1 MNLVNPN
8 DVAKWFSSQKIIE
21 KPNTRE
27 GNMKIQKLLFFAQ
40 LIYMEKTMAKQCLM
54 KNLWLLKMG

>member
-8 DVAKWFSSQKIIE
+8 DVAKWFCSKKIIE

-27 GNMKIQKLLFFAQ
+27 GNMKIQKLLFFA
-40 LIYMEKTMAKQCLM
+40 
-54 KNLWLLKMG
+54 

>member
-8 DVAKWFSSQKIIE
+8 DVAKWFCSKKIIE

-27 GNMKIQKLLFFAQ
+27 GNMKIQKLFVFCSAN
-40 LIYMEKTMAKQCLM
+40 IYGKKQWQ
-54 KNLWLLKMG
+54 NNV